1 MRKIVIYSTK
11 GGTGV
16 IETEA
21 KTWGEIESQVREIV
35 GDLDNLIAT
44 ENKNKTTLEHS
55 DAVLPEEDF
64 KIFLRPSKTKSGI
77 STVNMSFKDLRKFV
91 ESQGQPCKAFLN
103 LVAKDF
109 GKNWTQLTTKELQYF
124 LGEYKLTEEIEEDTD
139 LESLKNE
146 FDELEKGF
154 C

>member
-35 GDLDNLIAT
+35 GSLDNLIAT
-44 ENKNKTTLEHS
+44 ENKNKTTLEHR
-55 DAVLPEEDF
+55 DAILPEEDF

-77 STVNMSFKDLRKFV
+77 STINMSFKDLRKFV

>member
-21 KTWGEIESQVREIV
+21 KTWGEIEPQVREIV
-35 GDLDNLIAT
+35 GSLDNLIAT
-44 ENKNKTTLEHS
+44 ENKNKTTLEHR

-77 STVNMSFKDLRKFV
+77 STINMSFKDLRKFV

-103 LVAKDF
+103 SVAKDF

-124 LGEYKLTEEIEEDTD
+124 LGEYRLTEEIEEDTD